1 MLVAV
6 LLLIVTMLV
15 VGMGIRIAASIAKRT
30 CLETSYCSVGASDR
44 EESSSALVVAE
55 EIAAGVVLVLA
66 VGVPIISSSDVVD
79 DDIIDDGAD
88 VSPDE
93 LVVVSLNGSRNTPFS
108 TSPFP
113 KRDLCL
119 STNIL
124 GGIGIGRRLHCTSS
138 VSGI

>member
-1 MLVAV
+1 M
-6 LLLIVTMLV
+6 
-15 VGMGIRIAASIAKRT
+15 
-30 CLETSYCSVGASDR
+30 
-44 EESSSALVVAE
+44 VAE
-55 EIAAGVVLVLA
+55 DAAAGVVLVLA
-66 VGVPIISSSDVVD
+66 VGVPMISSSDVVD

-93 LVVVSLNGSRNTPFS
+93 LVVVVVSLNGSRNTPFS

-119 STNIL
+119 STKMP